1 MAFNHWGEFFVTA
14 AIIISA
20 IYIIYRRIKNNSN
33 QCSSCG
39 SCSKMCP
46 RYKNRKDK
54 GKGKGK

>member
-1 MAFNHWGEFFVTA
+1 MFFNYWGEVFVTA

-20 IYIIYRRIKNNSN
+20 IYIIYKRIKNNSN

-46 RYKNRKDK
+46 RYKNSKDK
-54 GKGKGK
+54 DE

>member
-54 GKGKGK
+54 GK